1 MKKFIILLAGMAL
14 VGLPC
19 LPVFAVE
26 APPVIQQKPEVLQS
40 RPTPGALPAGTEAPM
55 RPVSVFTAK
64 PGQAAKVGYVDMTRV
79 AADSVPGKAAAAEI
93 KSRAGKIR
101 SQIEAKQKQLEKQR
115 AELETRMQTFT
126 PKQREAKAKEFKKKI
141 EDFQKFVQN
150 AQKDLQTREGA
161 LLEKL
166 YKSIEKAAGEYG
178 KANGFTAVTAKKD
191 LLYIE
196 DNVEVTDIT
205 NEVVK
210 MVNAEQE
217 KK

>member
-14 VGLPC
+14 VGLPG
-19 LPVFAVE
+19 LTVFAVD
-26 APPVIQQKPEVLQS
+26 APPVIQQKPGALQS
-40 RPTPGALPAGTEAPM
+40 RPAPGALPAGSEAPV
-55 RPVSVFTAK
+55 RPVSVFTAR

-79 AADSVPGKAAAAEI
+79 ATDSVPGKAAAADI

-115 AELETRMQTFT
+115 AELETRMQTLT
-126 PKQREAKAKEFKKKI
+126 PKQRATKAKEFQKKI
-141 EDFQKFVQN
+141 QDFQNFVKN
-150 AQKDLQTREGA
+150 AQKDLQTREGV

-166 YKSIEKAAGEYG
+166 YKSIERAAGDYG

-205 NEVVK
+205 DEIVK
-210 MVNAEQE
+210 IVNAEQG

>member
-14 VGLPC
+14 VGLPGSTA
-19 LPVFAVE
+19 FAVE
-26 APPVIQQKPEVLQS
+26 ARSVVQQKPEAVQS
-40 RPTPGALPAGTEAPM
+40 KPAPGALPAGSEAPV
-55 RPVSVFTAK
+55 RPVSVFTAR
-64 PGQAAKVGYVDMTRV
+64 PGQAAKLGYVDMTRV
-79 AADSVPGKAAAAEI
+79 ATDSVPGKAAAAEI

-115 AELETRMQTFT
+115 AELETRMQSFA
-126 PKQREAKAKEFKKKI
+126 PQQRAAKAKEFQKKI

-150 AQKDLQTREGA
+150 AQKDLKTREGA

-166 YKSIEKAAGEYG
+166 YKSIERAAGEYG
-178 KANGFTAVTAKKD
+178 KTNGFTAVTAKKD

-205 NEVVK
+205 DEIVK
-210 MVNAEQE
+210 MVNVERG